1 MVCINAGDSSTRSA
15 WASSVRT
22 PPSQLNAALNAT
34 LKIVGVLR
42 GWSVPV
48 AVMARGTP
56 SAPPCSSLWQ
66 VAQATAL

>member
-1 MVCINAGDSSTRSA
+1 VVCISAGDSSTRSA

-22 PPSQLNAALNAT
+22 PPSQLYATLNTT

-48 AVMARGTP
+48 AVMARGNP

-66 VAQATAL
+66 VAHAMAL